1 MKRFGLWML
10 LSCLCLPLA
19 AADAPK
25 AAPTFSV
32 KDLSGTAWTQAS
44 PAKGVLLLDLWATWC
59 PPCLAE
65 IPSLNAL
72 QAKYGPSHKLS
83 VLGVCIDKGTVD
95 LAKAAATKL
104 KIAYAVAP
112 GDDKLPKLF
121 GVSGIPTAYVLKD
134 GKILATLVGKHSLA
148 DFETE
153 LAPFLK

>member
-1 MKRFGLWML
+1 MKRFGLLML
-10 LSCLCLPLA
+10 LSCLGLPLS

-25 AAPTFSV
+25 AAPVFSV
-32 KDLSGTAWTQAS
+32 KDLSGTAWTQAG

-72 QAKYGPSHKLS
+72 QAKYGPSQKLA

-95 LAKAAATKL
+95 AAKAAAAKY

-148 DFETE
+148 GFESD